1 MDNLILGCLEE
12 ILYLYTEIK
21 RAIDYYN
28 VDYNIIPETRCSSII
43 NLSVLGWSDFLMLLR
58 RGWFLFHPH
67 VYNPYDLY
75 NIRGV
80 FFASEISWCNVYKIL
95 ISLKPKWHLLY
106 V

>member
-43 NLSVLGWSDFLMLLR
+43 NLSVLG
-58 RGWFLFHPH
+58 
-67 VYNPYDLY
+67 
-75 NIRGV
+75 
-80 FFASEISWCNVYKIL
+80 
-95 ISLKPKWHLLY
+95 
-106 V
+106 